1 VFNSKGQKIHS
12 FTESECRM
20 VIMKKQ
26 LLFLILTSFF
36 LSQCTKTDSKEM
48 TTRFIPQTNK
58 DLDTATFAGGCFW
71 CIESVFIDLDGI
83 KQVTSGYSGGHVKNP
98 TYEEVCSG
106 TTGHLEAVQI
116 LFDPEIISYA
126 ELADIFWRQI
136 DPTDNGGSFVD
147 RGSQY
152 LSAIFY
158 HNDRQ
163 KNIAEAFKEKLV
175 QSGVFDKPVAT
186 KIVQFT
192 DFYPA
197 EDYHQQYCKKNPVR
211 YYSYRSASGRD
222 LYIKA
227 VWGDVGLEKYK
238 KPKKEEL
245 KRNLTDL
252 QYQVTEQCGT
262 EPPFHNAYWN
272 NHQAGIY
279 VDVVSGEP
287 LFSSNDK
294 FDSGTG
300 WPSFTKPIDPRFLVK
315 KKDTSSLMERIEV
328 RSKNG
333 DSHLGHVFDD
343 GPTPTHLRY
352 CINSASLRFIPK
364 EEMEKE
370 GYGYLLWIL
379 KEAPIHKSE

>member
-1 VFNSKGQKIHS
+1 
-12 FTESECRM
+12 M

-36 LSQCTKTDSKEM
+36 LSHCTKTDSKEM

-116 LFDPEIISYA
+116 LFDPEIISYS
-126 ELADIFWRQI
+126 ELVDIFWRQI

-163 KNIAEAFKEKLV
+163 KNIAEASKEKLV
-175 QSGVFDKPVAT
+175 QSGVFDKPVAA

-211 YYSYRSASGRD
+211 YYNYRSASGRD
-222 LYIKA
+222 RYIKA
-227 VWGDVGLEKYK
+227 IWGEVGLEKYK

-245 KRNLTDL
+245 KKKLTDL

-272 NHQAGIY
+272 NHKEGIY
-279 VDVVSGEP
+279 VDIVSGEP

-315 KKDTSSLMERIEV
+315 KKDTSSPMERIEV

-364 EEMEKE
+364 ENMEKE